1 MHGGHLRGVGV
12 GNIHVGGTRTLHGG
26 GTYGVSGRGL
36 CTGWGT
42 NCGGWGWVIFMDFTG
57 C

>member
-1 MHGGHLRGVGV
+1 MLGGLGLYTEVERMECQ
-12 GNIHVGGTRTLHGG
+12 GG
-26 GTYGVSGRGL
+26 GYARG
-36 CTGWGT
+36 GGT